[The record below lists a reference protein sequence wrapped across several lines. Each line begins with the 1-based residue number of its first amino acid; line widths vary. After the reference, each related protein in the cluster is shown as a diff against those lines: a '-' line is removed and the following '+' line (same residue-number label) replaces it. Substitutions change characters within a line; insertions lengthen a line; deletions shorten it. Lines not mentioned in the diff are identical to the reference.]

1 MAKFLFTTDGHFVNL
16 DQITAMKIKG
26 QIGSLSSI
34 EIWFAG
40 NNSREPGLT
49 LLYDAANELFD
60 EMIRIHQ
67 TIGWTAPA
75 AEEGSESKEN
85 T

>member
-16 DQITAMKIKG
+16 DMITAMKIKG
-26 QIGSLSSI
+26 QIGSLSAI

-40 NNSREPGLT
+40 NASREPGLT
-49 LLYDAANELFD
+49 LLHEAANELFD

-67 TIGWTAPA
+67 TIGWTASS
-75 AEEGSESKEN
+75 AEGEK
-85 T
+85 TD

>member
-1 MAKFLFTTDGHFVNL
+1 MAKFLFTADGHFVNL
-16 DQITAMKIKG
+16 DMITAMKIKG

-49 LLYDAANELFD
+49 LLYDSANELFD

-67 TIGWTAPA
+67 TIGWTAAPA
-75 AEEGSESKEN
+75 ADEDKKN
-85 T
+85 V